1 MLLKD
6 VRRVLAVFAHCDD
19 AEWMFGGTIARLVKQ
34 GAEVSYVVCTDGA
47 SGGVDLTISD
57 DELAH
62 TRAEEQRAAAEVL
75 GVTGIEFLGYAN
87 DRLEVTVALRRDIVR
102 QIRRFRPDLIL
113 TMAPFRVMDAP
124 VDWSHGDHMAAGEA
138 TLLAAYP
145 EALMPRIYPELAEEG
160 LEPHWATEVWVPA
173 VNDADQYVDVTDEA
187 DQKMSA
193 IWCHSS
199 QNGEVNGDRDLLFR
213 TRVSPPMTE
222 AGRRIGCEYAERF
235 RRVSLK
241 H

>member
-57 DELAH
+57 DELAY

-75 GVTGIEFLGYAN
+75 GVTGIEFLGYPN

-199 QNGEVNGDRDLLFR
+199 QNG
-213 TRVSPPMTE
+213 
-222 AGRRIGCEYAERF
+222 
-235 RRVSLK
+235 
-241 H
+241 